1 MKIKLNRL
9 EIINN
14 LYTEEELSDLSI
26 MESFYHI
33 RKLKAL
39 SESLESGYIKID
51 KTNQYNQVYSNKY
64 EIWFNLNEYELI

>member
-14 LYTEEELSDLSI
+14 FYTEEELLDLSR
-26 MESFYHI
+26 MESIYHI

-39 SESLESGYIKID
+39 SESLEMGYIDVDKINNH
-51 KTNQYNQVYSNKY
+51 KQVFSKKY
-64 EIWFNLNEYELI
+64 GIWFDKSEYLKI